1 MIEVAVVV
9 CIIHFPTLIKDY
21 FSFLGYFLGSALVA
35 EVSLNNRSLPLGFMS
50 SSESWQ
56 FAINILRISV
66 LIGSDVAIIDSS
78 FMFGHE
84 ASVSLLVLSFVHL
97 VSQFADVL
105 LRSSLLFL
113 LLFQVRCVALLYLL
127 T

>member
-9 CIIHFPTLIKDY
+9 RIIHFPTLIKDY

-56 FAINILRISV
+56 FAVNVLRIMV
-66 LIGSDVAIIDSS
+66 FVRSDVAIIDPP
-78 FMFGHE
+78 FMLGHE
-84 ASVSLLVLSFVHL
+84 ASVPFLMCGFVHL
-97 VSQFADVL
+97 ASQFTDML
-105 LRSSLLFL
+105 LSSSLLF
-113 LLFQVRCVALLYLL
+113 
-127 T
+127 